1 MEQIAPVIL
10 ILVGLLFVAIGF
22 FLSLRA
28 KAAAKWPTAPGIML
42 KSELAERTT
51 KTRTNDHQIRTYTSY
66 EPVVEYQYTVNGE
79 VLTGKRLA
87 FGLTRLP
94 LEKAQEY
101 LNKFPGVAKDEE
113 KDTAKEK
120 NAGRKGFFTR
130 LFSHGK
136 SREEEART
144 KEESEEKKAGMAL
157 S

>member
-101 LNKFPGVAKDEE
+101 LNKFPVSAQVPVYYNPRQVKDSRLEVTAAAATPQLIIGIIIGVIGAVWLVV
-113 KDTAKEK
+113 T
-120 NAGRKGFFTR
+120 
-130 LFSHGK
+130 L
-136 SREEEART
+136 
-144 KEESEEKKAGMAL
+144 L
-157 S
+157 